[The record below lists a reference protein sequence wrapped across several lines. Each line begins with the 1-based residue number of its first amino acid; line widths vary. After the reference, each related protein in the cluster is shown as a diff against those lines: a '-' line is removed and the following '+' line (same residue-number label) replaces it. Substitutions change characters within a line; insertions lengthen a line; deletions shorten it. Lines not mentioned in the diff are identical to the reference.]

1 MKIIKLLDVFD
12 YKLNLNEYRNINKV
26 SVKYLFWKVN
36 IVEGI
41 ELSIEMGEIKV
52 LLVYIL
58 LFNLVVDVLCIF

>member
-26 SVKYLFWKVN
+26 SVKYLFLKVN
-36 IVEGI
+36 IVEGK
-41 ELSIEMGEIKV
+41 ELSIEMGDIKV

>member
-1 MKIIKLLDVFD
+1 M
-12 YKLNLNEYRNINKV
+12 NEYRNINKV
-26 SVKYLFWKVN
+26 SVKYLFLKVN

>member
-1 MKIIKLLDVFD
+1 MKIIKLLDVFN
-12 YKLNLNEYRNINKV
+12 YKLNLNEYRNIIKV
-26 SVKYLFWKVN
+26 SVNYLFLKVN
-36 IVEGI
+36 IVEGK

>member
-12 YKLNLNEYRNINKV
+12 YKLNLNEYRNMIKV
-26 SVKYLFWKVN
+26 SVKYLFLKVN
-36 IVEGI
+36 IVEGK

>member
-1 MKIIKLLDVFD
+1 MKIIKLLDVFY
-12 YKLNLNEYRNINKV
+12 YKLNLNEYRNIIKV
-26 SVKYLFWKVN
+26 SVKYLFLKVN
-36 IVEGI
+36 IVEGK

>member
-1 MKIIKLLDVFD
+1 MKIIKLLDVFN
-12 YKLNLNEYRNINKV
+12 YKLNLNEYRNIIKV
-26 SVKYLFWKVN
+26 SVKYLFLKVN
-36 IVEGI
+36 IVEGK

>member
-1 MKIIKLLDVFD
+1 MIIIKLLDVFN
-12 YKLNLNEYRNINKV
+12 YKLNLNEYRNIIKV
-26 SVKYLFWKVN
+26 SVKFLFLKVN
-36 IVEGI
+36 IVEGK